1 MKKLFVILIILGA
14 LSGCSNMEKPV
25 GIGSGRDDM
34 KKSPCACLDIY
45 DFKKGGWL

>member
-1 MKKLFVILIILGA
+1 MKKLIASLIILGTLA
-14 LSGCSNMEKPV
+14 SCSNMEKPV

-45 DFKKGGWL
+45 DYKKGGWL